1 MTPTRARGGS
11 GGTGTARPAGD
22 ACRAGGSLRGPARPA
37 RRVGIAGALGV
48 GAVLV
53 LGGCASGDAGPSPS
67 GSVGPGPVASAP
79 ASEPA
84 PPAAPAPSEPA
95 PVVGVGADPTRVTV
109 PAIGLDEP
117 LIGLGIA
124 ETGAMEVPV
133 DADDVGWFTGGGRP
147 GGRGPTVIAAHVDST
162 TGPAVFAR
170 LSELV
175 PGDEV
180 SVTSVTGTAVR
191 YVVDE
196 VLDVPKAEFPT
207 GRVFGAQPTDQLRL
221 ITCGGVFDRGSGHY
235 DQNRVVFASPVG

>member
-1 MTPTRARGGS
+1 MTATRSA
-11 GGTGTARPAGD
+11 D
-22 ACRAGGSLRGPARPA
+22 RAGGSPRGPARPA
-37 RRVGIAGALGV
+37 RRAGVAGALGL
-48 GAVLV
+48 GLGLGTALVLA
-53 LGGCASGDAGPSPS
+53 LGGCAPDDVGPSPS
-67 GSVGPGPVASAP
+67 GSVGSEPVASAP
-79 ASEPA
+79 APEPA
-84 PPAAPAPSEPA
+84 PPAVPSPSEPA
-95 PVVGVGADPTRVTV
+95 PVVGVGAEPTRVAV

-170 LSELV
+170 LSELA

-180 SVTSVTGTAVR
+180 SVTTVAGTAVR

-196 VLDVPKAEFPT
+196 VVDVPKAEFPT

-221 ITCGGVFDRGSGHY
+221 ITCGGVFDRDSGHY
-235 DQNRVVFASPVG
+235 DQNRVVFASPAG